1 MDKADY
7 DKAMEMKTDLLEN
20 DEVPKEELDNIK
32 INTNSLFKKGFS
44 FPEVARND
52 FATDLFE

>member
-1 MDKADY
+1 LGKADY

-20 DEVPKEELDNIK
+20 DEVPKEELDAIK
-32 INTNSLFKKGFS
+32 INTNSLYKKGFS